1 MNETDDD
8 RPDRQPNCQPDSHG
22 RTPASESGQH
32 RSFSREWHVSAED
45 RAHQY
50 DPRTPHSDGQTS
62 ESESGAEF
70 AEDETMPLTY
80 SILAIA
86 LGAALG
92 ANLRWG
98 LGLGLNSLFPNLPP
112 GTLVANLLGA
122 FLIGVAIATFSALPE
137 LSSFWRLMVVTGFL
151 GALTTFSTFS
161 AEIYTQIQDG
171 RLVWAFTGIV
181 LHVAGSLVM
190 TGLGMASFYFARQA
204 TGATS

>member
-1 MNETDDD
+1 MNQTDDD
-8 RPDRQPNCQPDSHG
+8 QPGRPLPSAPDPSRDAG
-22 RTPASESGQH
+22 SPARNHASY
-32 RSFSREWHVSAED
+32 REEWNVLAAD

-50 DPRTPHSDGQTS
+50 DPNTAHSEGQTT

-98 LGLGLNSLFPNLPP
+98 LGLGLNSLFPNMPP

-122 FLIGVAIATFSALPE
+122 FLIGIAIATFSALPE

-161 AEIYTQIQDG
+161 AEIYTQLQDG
-171 RLVWAFTGIV
+171 RLAWAFTGIV
-181 LHVAGSLVM
+181 LHVAGSLIM
-190 TGLGMASFYFARQA
+190 TGLGMLSFSVARHA